1 MYQRVSVELIALKEW
16 SHMEAYSTINGKPDG
31 DSLLITKPTYSP
43 SV

>member
-31 DSLLITKPTYSP
+31 GSLLITKPTYSP